1 MVKQGF
7 RHANRV
13 SLRLMNAVSFANGRR
28 NRLEQ
33 FVAIRASERGNCLLP
48 AAALDSGWSVSVM
61 LMSLHCF
68 AMPVPGRCPFSGFL
82 MKSRLLFPL
91 LLLPASVLAA
101 DLLPPLMP
109 WQGSTE
115 SLIQPKH
122 PWVTPAELTNLT
134 ETPDYADTV
143 SYLQKLVASSE
154 LLRMESIGKS
164 PQGRDIWLVK
174 ASIQPDLI
182 GKGPGKSGRPTLLVQ
197 AGIHSGEIDGKDAG
211 MMLLRDIVHGDKQSL
226 LAQVDLLFVPIFSV
240 DGHERKGQFNRMN
253 QRGPVEQGWRSTAQN
268 LNLNRD
274 YAKADSP
281 EMRALIGAINQYQP
295 DLYMDV
301 HVTDGEDY
309 QYDITYGFNEPFASQ
324 SPNGASWLASVYR
337 PAIDQALADAGHIPG
352 PLVFSLDSMDF
363 AKGLVGS
370 TSTPRFSTGYGDVRH
385 LPTILVEN
393 HSLKPYRQ
401 RVLGTYVL
409 LEHSLRVLAQQGK
422 ALQLAKK
429 ADENARPQRQ
439 VLLFKAAEQPDLIPF
454 KGISYEIVHS
464 DIINGP
470 YVKWTGQP
478 KVYEALPVFWEKVP
492 AVEVEVP
499 KAYWIP
505 PQYQD
510 VIARLE
516 VHGVALTRLKQAT
529 TLELQQLSAT
539 DAELATRSFEGRV
552 GVQASFVP
560 GWGKFE
566 LPAGSVRVSTDQP
579 LGALAVALL
588 QPEGPDSFF
597 SWGFFHGMFE
607 RTEYFETYAMLPW
620 IEQELKTNQKLAAE
634 FAAAIKADSKLAKDG
649 QARLDW
655 FYQRSPFYDQSYLKY
670 PVLIER

>member
-1 MVKQGF
+1 MK
-7 RHANRV
+7 NR
-13 SLRLMNAVSFANGRR
+13 
-28 NRLEQ
+28 
-33 FVAIRASERGNCLLP
+33 
-48 AAALDSGWSVSVM
+48 W
-61 LMSLHCF
+61 
-68 AMPVPGRCPFSGFL
+68 
-82 MKSRLLFPL
+82 LFPV
-91 LLLPASVLAA
+91 LLLPAVALAA
-101 DLLPPLMP
+101 DTLPPLLP

-115 SLIQPKH
+115 SLIKPKH
-122 PWVTPAELTNLT
+122 PWVTPAELSNLT
-134 ETPDYADTV
+134 ETPDYAATV
-143 SYLQKLVASSE
+143 SYLQKLVASSA

-164 PQGRDIWLVK
+164 PQGRDIWLIK
-174 ASIQPDLI
+174 ASMQPELI
-182 GKGPGKSGRPTLLVQ
+182 GKDKGKSGRPTLLVQ

-211 MMLLRDIVHGDKQSL
+211 LMLLRDIVHGDKQSL
-226 LAQVDLLFVPIFSV
+226 LAQVDFLFIPILSV
-240 DGHERKGQFNRMN
+240 DAHERKGKFNRMN

-274 YAKADSP
+274 YAKADSL
-281 EMRALIGAINQYQP
+281 EMQAVLKAINSYQP

-337 PAIDQALADAGHIPG
+337 PALDQALSAAGHIPG
-352 PLVFSLDSMDF
+352 PLVFALDPMDF
-363 AKGLVGS
+363 AKGLQGS

-409 LEHSLRVLAQQGK
+409 LEHSLQLLAQQGK

-439 VLLFKAAEQPDLIPF
+439 VLAFKAAEQPDLIPF
-454 KGISYEIVHS
+454 KGISYEIAHS

-478 KVYEALPVFWEKVP
+478 KEYEALPVFWEKVP

-510 VIARLE
+510 VITRLQHHGIQFSRLE
-516 VHGVALTRLKQAT
+516 KSGK
-529 TLELQQLSAT
+529 LELQQLSASSH
-539 DAELATRSFEGRV
+539 ELASRSFEGRV
-552 GVQASFVP
+552 GVKATFTPSWSEFA
-560 GWGKFE
+560 

-588 QPEGPDSFF
+588 QPEGPDSLF

-620 IEQELKTNQKLAAE
+620 IEQELQTNKTLATD
-634 FAAAIKADSKLAKDG
+634 FAAAVKADPKLAKDG
-649 QARLDW
+649 QARLHW
-655 FYQRSPFYDQSYLKY
+655 FYQRSPFYDQTYLKY

>member
-1 MVKQGF
+1 MTI
-7 RHANRV
+7 RV
-13 SLRLMNAVSFANGRR
+13 
-28 NRLEQ
+28 
-33 FVAIRASERGNCLLP
+33 I
-48 AAALDSGWSVSVM
+48 
-61 LMSLHCF
+61 
-68 AMPVPGRCPFSGFL
+68 
-82 MKSRLLFPL
+82 FPL
-91 LLLPASVLAA
+91 MLLSAGALAA
-101 DLLPPLMP
+101 DTLPPLLP
-109 WQGSTE
+109 WQGNTE

-134 ETPDYADTV
+134 ETPDYAATV

-164 PQGRDIWLVK
+164 PQGRDIWLIK
-174 ASIQPDLI
+174 ASMQPELI
-182 GKGPGKSGRPTLLVQ
+182 GKGSGKSGRPTLLVQ

-211 MMLLRDIVHGDKQSL
+211 LMLLRDIVHGDKQQL
-226 LAQVDLLFVPIFSV
+226 LAQVDLLFVPILSV
-240 DGHERKGQFNRMN
+240 DAHERKGKFNRMN

-274 YAKADSP
+274 YAKVDSL
-281 EMRALIGAINQYQP
+281 EMQAVLQAINSYQP

-337 PAIDQALADAGHIPG
+337 PAIDQALSAAGHIPG
-352 PLVFSLDSMDF
+352 PLVFAVDPMDF
-363 AKGLVGS
+363 SKGLQGS
-370 TSTPRFSTGYGDVRH
+370 TATPRFSQGYGDVRH

-409 LEHSLRVLAQQGK
+409 LEQSLQLLAQQGK

-439 VLLFKAAEQPDLIPF
+439 VLLFNAAEQPDLIPF
-454 KGISYEIVHS
+454 KGISYEMAHS
-464 DIINGP
+464 DITNGP
-470 YVKWTGQP
+470 YVKWTGQA
-478 KVYEALPVFWEKVP
+478 KNYDALPVFWEKVP

-510 VIARLE
+510 VINRLQLHGIAMTRLE
-516 VHGVALTRLKQAT
+516 KAGS
-529 TLELQQLSAT
+529 LELQQLSASN
-539 DAELATRSFEGRV
+539 AELANRSFEGRV
-552 GVQASFVP
+552 GVKASFSPV
-560 GWGKFE
+560 WGEFA
-566 LPAGSVRVSTDQP
+566 LPAGTVRVSTDQP

-620 IEQELKTNQKLAAE
+620 IEQELKSNKKLAAD
-634 FAAAIKADSKLAKDG
+634 FAAAIKADAKLAKDG
-649 QARLDW
+649 QARLNW
-655 FYQRSPFYDQSYLKY
+655 FYQRSPFYDQTYLKY

>member
-1 MVKQGF
+1 MTI
-7 RHANRV
+7 RV
-13 SLRLMNAVSFANGRR
+13 ILPLM
-28 NRLEQ
+28 
-33 FVAIRASERGNCLLP
+33 LLS
-48 AAALDSGWSVSVM
+48 AGA
-61 LMSLHCF
+61 
-68 AMPVPGRCPFSGFL
+68 
-82 MKSRLLFPL
+82 
-91 LLLPASVLAA
+91 LAA
-101 DLLPPLMP
+101 DTLPPLLP

-115 SLIQPKH
+115 SLIKSKH

-134 ETPDYADTV
+134 ETPDYAATV

-164 PQGRDIWLVK
+164 PQGRDIWLIK
-174 ASIQPDLI
+174 ASMQPELI
-182 GKGPGKSGRPTLLVQ
+182 GKGQGKSGRPTLLVQ

-211 MMLLRDIVHGDKQSL
+211 LMLLRDIVHGDKQSL
-226 LAQVDLLFVPIFSV
+226 LAQVDLLFIPILSV
-240 DGHERKGQFNRMN
+240 DAHERKGKFNRMN

-274 YAKADSP
+274 YAKADSL
-281 EMRALIGAINQYQP
+281 EMQAVLKAINSYQP

-337 PAIDQALADAGHIPG
+337 PALDQALSDAGHIPG
-352 PLVFSLDSMDF
+352 PLVFSVDPLDF
-363 AKGLVGS
+363 AKGLQGS
-370 TSTPRFSTGYGDVRH
+370 TATPRFSQGYGDVRH

-401 RVLGTYVL
+401 RVLSTYVL
-409 LEHSLRVLAQQGK
+409 LEHSLQLLAQQGK

-439 VLLFKAAEQPDLIPF
+439 VLAFKAAEQPDLIAF
-454 KGISYEIVHS
+454 KGISYEIAHS

-478 KVYEALPVFWEKVP
+478 KAYEALPVFWEKVP

-510 VIARLE
+510 VITRLQHHGIQFSRLE
-516 VHGVALTRLKQAT
+516 KSGK
-529 TLELQQLSAT
+529 LELQQLSASNH
-539 DAELATRSFEGRV
+539 ELASRSFEGRV
-552 GVQASFVP
+552 GVKATFTPTWSEFA
-560 GWGKFE
+560 

-588 QPEGPDSFF
+588 QPEGPDSLF

-620 IEQELKTNQKLAAE
+620 IEQELKTNKTLATD
-634 FAAAIKADSKLAKDG
+634 FAAAVKADPKLAKDG
-649 QARLDW
+649 QARLHW
-655 FYQRSPFYDQSYLKY
+655 FYQRSPFYDQAYLKY

>member
-1 MVKQGF
+1 MK
-7 RHANRV
+7 NR
-13 SLRLMNAVSFANGRR
+13 
-28 NRLEQ
+28 
-33 FVAIRASERGNCLLP
+33 
-48 AAALDSGWSVSVM
+48 W
-61 LMSLHCF
+61 
-68 AMPVPGRCPFSGFL
+68 
-82 MKSRLLFPL
+82 LFPV
-91 LLLPASVLAA
+91 LLLPAVALAA
-101 DLLPPLMP
+101 DTLPPLLP

-115 SLIQPKH
+115 SLITPKH
-122 PWVTPAELTNLT
+122 PWVTPAELSNLT
-134 ETPDYADTV
+134 ETPDYAATV
-143 SYLQKLVASSE
+143 SYLQKLVASSA

-164 PQGRDIWLVK
+164 PQGRDIWLIK
-174 ASIQPDLI
+174 ASMQPELI
-182 GKGPGKSGRPTLLVQ
+182 GKDKGKSGRPTLLVQ

-211 MMLLRDIVHGDKQSL
+211 LMLLRDIVHGDKQSL
-226 LAQVDLLFVPIFSV
+226 LAQVDFLFIPILSV
-240 DGHERKGQFNRMN
+240 DAHERKGKFNRMN

-274 YAKADSP
+274 YAKADSL
-281 EMRALIGAINQYQP
+281 EMQAVLKAINSYQP

-337 PAIDQALADAGHIPG
+337 PALDQALSAAGHIPG
-352 PLVFSLDSMDF
+352 PLVFALDPMDF
-363 AKGLVGS
+363 AKGLQGS
-370 TSTPRFSTGYGDVRH
+370 TSTPRFSNGYGDVRH

-409 LEHSLRVLAQQGK
+409 LEHSLQLLAQQGK

-439 VLLFKAAEQPDLIPF
+439 VLAFKAAEQPDLIPF
-454 KGISYEIVHS
+454 KGISYEIAHS

-478 KVYEALPVFWEKVP
+478 KEYEAMPVFWEKVP

-510 VIARLE
+510 VITRLQHHGIQFSRLE
-516 VHGVALTRLKQAT
+516 KSGK
-529 TLELQQLSAT
+529 LELQQLSASSH
-539 DAELATRSFEGRV
+539 ELASRSFEGRV
-552 GVQASFVP
+552 GVKATFTPSWSEFA
-560 GWGKFE
+560 

-588 QPEGPDSFF
+588 QPEGPDSLF

-620 IEQELKTNQKLAAE
+620 IEQELKTNKTLATD
-634 FAAAIKADSKLAKDG
+634 FATAVKADPKLAKDG
-649 QARLDW
+649 QARLHW
-655 FYQRSPFYDQSYLKY
+655 FYQRSPFYDQTYLKY